1 MYCASGVIGVV
12 VGDFP
17 LHSRE
22 PEILLIEATPL
33 KLCLVAQVANILPK
47 GAYVEQAVKVA
58 KKELALECD
67 YRNEL
72 VAQARFKKL
81 IEGTCGR

>member
-1 MYCASGVIGVV
+1 M
-12 VGDFP
+12 
-17 LHSRE
+17 
-22 PEILLIEATPL
+22 
-33 KLCLVAQVANILPK
+33 LPK
-47 GAYVEQAVKVA
+47 GAYVEQAVRVA

-81 IEGTCGR
+81 IEGDDSDQLPAAAA